1 MATELGKAYV
11 QIVPSARG
19 ISGAIQSKLNP
30 EASAAGTSAG
40 KGLGSK
46 LVSTVK
52 GIIATAAI
60 GKALGASLTEGA
72 ALEQSIGGIET
83 LFKGSADKVKA
94 YADEAYRTA
103 GLSANSYMENVT
115 SFSASLLQSVGGDTE
130 KAAEKANMAMIDMS
144 DNANKMGTDMKDIQ
158 NAYQGF
164 AKQNYTMLDNLK
176 LGYGG
181 TKSEMERLLA
191 DAEKLTGVK
200 YDINNLSDV
209 YDAIHVIQGELD
221 ITGTT
226 AKEAAETFS
235 GSFASMKAAF
245 SNFLGNLSLG
255 QDVAPSLNALAET
268 VSTFFFGNFLPM
280 IGNILK
286 ALPASIAT
294 FIAAMAPALKSG
306 FSQLFDSLLSS
317 LDGLGGNLG
326 TIFKE
331 SLSDGIYFAIAETL
345 SVGLELISGKIP
357 EFLAKGVELV
367 NGLVNGILREIPFFL
382 RGVAA
387 LVKTG
392 IQFIGENLPQF
403 ILAGG
408 EIVKNLITG
417 LTEKL
422 PFIAESGGKIV
433 TNLVDGIKSYL
444 PNVLDAGKS
453 VVHSLTDGMSNSDEI
468 NTVFDEMFSTL
479 QTTIP
484 KVIDNLQTG
493 FQNLASIVTD
503 TIGPVISQIPILFGA
518 IVNTVTPIIDNIV
531 AAFAKLDFS
540 GIKDAIVAIVPAVTN
555 AFQTM
560 MSIVSPAID
569 KVISSFTGMW
579 NAIQPLLSILA
590 SALMPVLQVL
600 GSFLGGVLK
609 GILIGISAAF
619 DAIKTVVG
627 FLTPVISFLVDVF
640 AACAP
645 VLSKIAEWAGVVIGM
660 FANLGS
666 SGNTLK
672 SILSSAW
679 SNIKN
684 AVSIAGS
691 GISAVINVIKSVFS
705 SLGSAG
711 GSLKSL
717 LSAAWNGIKS
727 VISTVGSAIGS
738 IINGIKSVFSGM
750 ASSGNSLKTGI
761 SSAWNGMKNAVSTA
775 ASGIGGIVDGVKGA
789 FNSLKNIS
797 LVGAGRAIMN
807 GFLDGLKAAWEGV
820 KSFIGGIG
828 SWIQAHKGPISYDRK
843 LLIPAGN
850 AIMTGLN
857 EGLQD
862 KFRLVK
868 NTVAEITDEL
878 ANGFAPTL
886 ANDVMSAQRLALAS
900 GYDVSTETQRTTVIE
915 VPVYLHP
922 NAPREIG
929 HATAKYVEEENSK
942 TEKIKKLVRG
952 KK

>member
-11 QIVPSARG
+11 QIVPSAKG
-19 ISGAIQSKLNP
+19 ISGAIQGQLNP
-30 EASAAGTSAG
+30 EASAAGASAG
-40 KGLGSK
+40 QGLGSK
-46 LVSTVK
+46 LVSAVK
-52 GIIATAAI
+52 GIVATAAI
-60 GKALGASLTEGA
+60 GKTLGASLSAGA
-72 ALEQSIGGIET
+72 GLQQSLGGVET
-83 LFKGSADKVKA
+83 LFKGSADKVKS
-94 YADEAYRTA
+94 YADEAYRTT
-103 GLSANSYMENVT
+103 GLSANSYMESVT

-130 KAAEKANMAMIDMS
+130 KAADKANMALVDMS
-144 DNANKMGTDMKDIQ
+144 DNANKMGSSMGDIQ

-181 TKSEMERLLA
+181 TKTEMERLLA
-191 DAEKLTGVK
+191 DATKLTGVK

-209 YDAIHVIQGELD
+209 YDAIHAVQEELD

-226 AKEAAETFS
+226 AKEAASTFS
-235 GSFASMKAAF
+235 GSFDSMKAAL
-245 SNFLGNLSLG
+245 SNVLGNLSLG
-255 QDVAPSLNALAET
+255 RDVAPSLNALAQT
-268 VSTFFFGNFLPM
+268 VSTFFFGNLLPM
-280 IGNILK
+280 VGNILK
-286 ALPASIAT
+286 ALPGSIVT
-294 FIAAMAPALKSG
+294 FISAMGPALKSG
-306 FSQLFDSLLSS
+306 FGQLFDGLISS
-317 LDGLGGNLG
+317 LDGLGGDLG

-331 SLSDGIYFAIAETL
+331 SLDDGIYSAITQTL
-345 SVGLELISGKIP
+345 EAGLGLISGKTP
-357 EFLAKGVELV
+357 EFLSKGVELI
-367 NGLVNGILREIPFFL
+367 NNLVSGVIREVPFFL
-382 RGVAA
+382 RGIAS
-387 LVKTG
+387 LVRIG
-392 IQFIGENLPQF
+392 IEFIGENLPQF
-403 ILAGG
+403 LTAGG

-422 PFIAESGGKIV
+422 PFIAESGEKIV
-433 TNLVDGIKSYL
+433 DNLVDGLKSYL

-453 VVHSLTDGMSNSDEI
+453 VVHSLTEGMSNSGEI
-468 NTVFDEMFSTL
+468 NTVFDKMFSTL

-484 KVIDNLQTG
+484 NVINNLQTG

-503 TIGPVISQIPILFGA
+503 TIGPVISQIPILFGT

-540 GIKDAIVAIVPAVTN
+540 GIKDVIVAIVPAVTN

-579 NAIQPLLSILA
+579 NAIQPLLSVLA

-660 FANLGS
+660 FTNLGS

-672 SILSSAW
+672 TILSSAW

-684 AVSIAGS
+684 AISIAGS
-691 GISAVINVIKSVFS
+691 GISAVINVVKSAFS

-711 GSLKSL
+711 GSLKSI

-727 VISTVGSAIGS
+727 VISTVGGAIGS
-738 IINGIKSVFSGM
+738 VISGIKSAFSGM
-750 ASSGNSLKTGI
+750 ENSGNSLKSAI
-761 SSAWNGMKNAVSTA
+761 SGAWNGMKNAVSGA
-775 ASGIGGIVDGVKGA
+775 ASGIRGIVDGVKSA
-789 FNSLKNIS
+789 FNGLKNIS

-807 GFLDGLKAAWEGV
+807 GLLNGLKSAWEGV

-850 AIMTGLN
+850 AIMSGLN

-862 KFRLVK
+862 KFRQVK
-868 NTVAEITDEL
+868 STIAEITDEL

-900 GYDVSTETQRTTVIE
+900 GYDVSTESQRTTIIE

-942 TEKIKKLVRG
+942 TDKIKKLVRG
-952 KK
+952 ER

>member
-19 ISGAIQSKLNP
+19 ISGAIQGKLNP

-294 FIAAMAPALKSG
+294 FIASMAPALKTG

-317 LDGLGGNLG
+317 LDGLGGDLG

-331 SLSDGIYFAIAETL
+331 SLDDGIYSAITQTL
-345 SVGLELISGKIP
+345 EAGLGLISGKIP
-357 EFLAKGVELV
+357 EFLSKGVELI
-367 NGLVNGILREIPFFL
+367 NGFVSGVLREIPFFI
-382 RGVAA
+382 RGIAA
-387 LVKTG
+387 LVRIG
-392 IQFIGENLPQF
+392 IEFIGENLPQF
-403 ILAGG
+403 LIAGG
-408 EIVKNLITG
+408 EIITNLISG
-417 LTEKL
+417 FVERL
-422 PFIAESGGKIV
+422 PFISEAIQKLIGNFTTGVATYLPTILETGVQILTNIVNGIFQAIPQLIGIAGDLINSFVTFVWENMPTILESGK
-433 TNLVDGIKSYL
+433 NLLLNLIDGIISNLPAVGDSAIKAVGKFIDTVVQNYPKFLTKGAEILKQLVMGILNRLPDLISAVFSLVGKFLSTLASKLPEILAAGVSLILKLVAGIIKSIPDVISAVGRIGKSIL
-444 PNVLDAGKS
+444 DGVKNINLLDAGK
-453 VVHSLTDGMSNSDEI
+453 
-468 NTVFDEMFSTL
+468 
-479 QTTIP
+479 
-484 KVIDNLQTG
+484 
-493 FQNLASIVTD
+493 A
-503 TIGPVISQIPILFGA
+503 
-518 IVNTVTPIIDNIV
+518 IID
-531 AAFAKLDFS
+531 
-540 GIKDAIVAIVPAVTN
+540 
-555 AFQTM
+555 
-560 MSIVSPAID
+560 
-569 KVISSFTGMW
+569 
-579 NAIQPLLSILA
+579 
-590 SALMPVLQVL
+590 
-600 GSFLGGVLK
+600 
-609 GILIGISAAF
+609 
-619 DAIKTVVG
+619 G
-627 FLTPVISFLVDVF
+627 FVR
-640 AACAP
+640 
-645 VLSKIAEWAGVVIGM
+645 G
-660 FANLGS
+660 
-666 SGNTLK
+666 LK
-672 SILSSAW
+672 SAW
-679 SNIKN
+679 EAGKN
-684 AVSIAGS
+684 FV
-691 GISAVINVIKSVFS
+691 
-705 SLGSAG
+705 
-711 GSLKSL
+711 
-717 LSAAWNGIKS
+717 
-727 VISTVGSAIGS
+727 
-738 IINGIKSVFSGM
+738 
-750 ASSGNSLKTGI
+750 
-761 SSAWNGMKNAVSTA
+761 
-775 ASGIGGIVDGVKGA
+775 SGIG
-789 FNSLKNIS
+789 N
-797 LVGAGRAIMN
+797 
-807 GFLDGLKAAWEGV
+807 
-820 KSFIGGIG
+820 
-828 SWIQAHKGPISYDRK
+828 WIKDHKGPIEYDRK

-850 AIMTGLN
+850 AIMAGLN

-862 KFRLVK
+862 KFQQVR
-868 NTVAEITDEL
+868 NTVAAITDEM
-878 ANGFAPTL
+878 ANGFSPTL

-900 GYDVSTETQRTTVIE
+900 GYDVSTESQRTSIIE

-942 TEKIKKLVRG
+942 TDKIKKLVRG
-952 KK
+952 ER